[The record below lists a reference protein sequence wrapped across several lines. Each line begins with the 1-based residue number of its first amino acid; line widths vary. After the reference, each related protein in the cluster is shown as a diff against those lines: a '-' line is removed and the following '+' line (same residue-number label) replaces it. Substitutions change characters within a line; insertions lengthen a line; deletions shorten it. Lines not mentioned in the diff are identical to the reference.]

1 MNSNS
6 NFKTQRWD
14 ALEATDNEAR
24 ETGRKSS
31 SSLHGDT
38 PTAEGTGTVQ
48 IRSAAEPAAPA
59 APRPQRNDG
68 TGLDLFSG

>member
-1 MNSNS
+1 LNSNS

-24 ETGRKSS
+24 ETGTKSS

-38 PTAEGTGTVQ
+38 PTAEGTGTDPP
-48 IRSAAEPAAPA
+48 RSSGAERQPGTW
-59 APRPQRNDG
+59 RNDG
-68 TGLDLFSG
+68 TGLDLFSGQN